1 MDALRKVATRGPGK
15 QKGASVYHGAH
26 IIGPPVHRLG
36 GADPVH
42 VALASAFAAYTLLS
56 APWVLI
62 LSMYTPRYI

>member
-56 APWVLI
+56 AP
-62 LSMYTPRYI
+62 